1 MSPPPSSSATRR
13 QRQPDQRQQQ
23 DILHVFTIYL
33 VSVAVILLIKLWL
46 LLHTPPSWQLVVL
59 TVIEALVFG
68 AALSSTL
75 MARRGHA
82 NRSILVL
89 SGCIIIL
96 LLATAALLE
105 SGGLVLALATIVC
118 AILVFPQIVSIK
130 LGRRLIIASS
140 AAAIIAGIID
150 MLAYQTA
157 LPISLPVL
165 RNAYAIVY
173 LIVTVLYGMLALRRW
188 SACALPT
195 RLTLAFMA
203 VSLVPLGVLITF
215 DALARRAELL
225 ANANAALLTDARQ
238 VAASFER
245 FITTNVEA
253 LNTESQ
259 LPVFARYLATH
270 DDNSN
275 STLERDVEAM
285 LHELH
290 RKDRVFIVS
299 YALHNAQGHTLIDTA
314 QEPTNHN
321 IASFEYFRHPLR
333 TGLPYVSPIHF
344 HSNQQA
350 RIYFSSPIQDETT
363 QKPLG
368 VLSVCYSVNKLQQLI
383 VQHNKLIDDEVQ
395 AFAMLFNAHGIRLA
409 HGTTPALR
417 FHPVAPLAREQRA
430 ALANAQRLPLA
441 VERHDTAMPALEQ
454 GLAWA
459 ATEPFFE
466 TQIALRGDQIYSAA
480 VMRTSEPR
488 EQPWYVVYVQPQAYF
503 LEPIETQ
510 IRAALFF
517 TLIVTGGIAWS
528 AAAIGQRM
536 ARPIVNL
543 TSVVTRFT
551 SGERSARADSGSHD
565 EIGMLA
571 SSFNTMAA
579 QVSSLMQ
586 RLEARTRDL
595 EIENNERRRA
605 EHALQQYR
613 EHLEEQVAERT
624 AEIQQVNQA
633 KSRFLANMSH
643 ELRTPLNAI
652 IGYSEMLQDDA
663 ADMDYAELATDLG
676 HIRNAGGHLLT
687 LLNDILDLSKVE
699 AGRLDLNIEPIDL
712 ASLIG
717 DVVSTIQPAA
727 EQNSNVLDI
736 SCAPD
741 LGTIHSDPTRLSQIL
756 LNLLSNACKFTQQ
769 GRVILS
775 ARRTA
780 ARPDEASGPWIEIQV
795 CDTGIGISAEQLARI
810 FEPFAQAD
818 ATTTRQYGGTGLGL
832 AISRQLCRMLGGD
845 IEATSVLHQ
854 GSIFTVRLPDHPGSS
869 PPPDTADNTAP

>member
-1 MSPPPSSSATRR
+1 
-13 QRQPDQRQQQ
+13 
-23 DILHVFTIYL
+23 
-33 VSVAVILLIKLWL
+33 
-46 LLHTPPSWQLVVL
+46 
-59 TVIEALVFG
+59 
-68 AALSSTL
+68 
-75 MARRGHA
+75 
-82 NRSILVL
+82 
-89 SGCIIIL
+89 
-96 LLATAALLE
+96 
-105 SGGLVLALATIVC
+105 
-118 AILVFPQIVSIK
+118 
-130 LGRRLIIASS
+130 
-140 AAAIIAGIID
+140 
-150 MLAYQTA
+150 
-157 LPISLPVL
+157 
-165 RNAYAIVY
+165 
-173 LIVTVLYGMLALRRW
+173 
-188 SACALPT
+188 
-195 RLTLAFMA
+195 
-203 VSLVPLGVLITF
+203 
-215 DALARRAELL
+215 
-225 ANANAALLTDARQ
+225 
-238 VAASFER
+238 
-245 FITTNVEA
+245 
-253 LNTESQ
+253 
-259 LPVFARYLATH
+259 
-270 DDNSN
+270 
-275 STLERDVEAM
+275 
-285 LHELH
+285 
-290 RKDRVFIVS
+290 
-299 YALHNAQGHTLIDTA
+299 
-314 QEPTNHN
+314 
-321 IASFEYFRHPLR
+321 
-333 TGLPYVSPIHF
+333 
-344 HSNQQA
+344 
-350 RIYFSSPIQDETT
+350 
-363 QKPLG
+363 
-368 VLSVCYSVNKLQQLI
+368 
-383 VQHNKLIDDEVQ
+383 
-395 AFAMLFNAHGIRLA
+395 
-409 HGTTPALR
+409 
-417 FHPVAPLAREQRA
+417 
-430 ALANAQRLPLA
+430 
-441 VERHDTAMPALEQ
+441 
-454 GLAWA
+454 
-459 ATEPFFE
+459 
-466 TQIALRGDQIYSAA
+466 
-480 VMRTSEPR
+480 MRTSEPR
-488 EQPWYVVYVQPQAYF
+488 EQPWYVVYVQPRAYF
-503 LEPIETQ
+503 LAPIETQ

-517 TLIVTGGIAWS
+517 TIIVTGGIAWS

-551 SGERSARADSGSHD
+551 SGERSARANIGSHD

-663 ADMDYAELATDLG
+663 VNMDYAEIATDLG
-676 HIRNAGGHLLT
+676 HIRSAGSHLLT

-712 ASLIG
+712 SSLID

-727 EQNSNVLDI
+727 EQNGNNLDV

-769 GRVILS
+769 GRVTLS

-780 ARPDEASGPWIEIQV
+780 ASPDEAPDFWIEIQV

-845 IEATSVLHQ
+845 IAATSVLHQ

-869 PPPDTADNTAP
+869 PPPDAADNTAP

>member
-1 MSPPPSSSATRR
+1 M
-13 QRQPDQRQQQ
+13 
-23 DILHVFTIYL
+23 
-33 VSVAVILLIKLWL
+33 
-46 LLHTPPSWQLVVL
+46 
-59 TVIEALVFG
+59 
-68 AALSSTL
+68 
-75 MARRGHA
+75 
-82 NRSILVL
+82 
-89 SGCIIIL
+89 IL
-96 LLATAALLE
+96 LLTTATLLK
-105 SGGLVLALATIVC
+105 SGGLVLALATIIC

-157 LPISLPVL
+157 LPISLPFL

-173 LIVTVLYGMLALRRW
+173 VIVTVLYGILALRRW
-188 SACALPT
+188 STCALPT
-195 RLTLAFMA
+195 KLTLAFMA
-203 VSLVPLGVLITF
+203 VSLVPLGALITF

-225 ANANAALLTDARQ
+225 ENANAALLADARQ
-238 VAASFER
+238 TAASFER
-245 FITTNVEA
+245 FITTNIDA
-253 LNTESQ
+253 LTTESK
-259 LPVFARYLATH
+259 LPMFARYLATY
-270 DDNSN
+270 DDDTDN
-275 STLERDVEAM
+275 TLEREVKAI
-285 LHELH
+285 LRELH
-290 RKDRVFIVS
+290 HKDRVFIVS

-321 IASFEYFRHPLR
+321 IETFEYFRHPLR
-333 TGLPYVSPIHF
+333 TGLTYVSPIHF
-344 HSNQQA
+344 HDNQQT
-350 RIYFSSPIQDETT
+350 RIYFSSPIQDETSQET
-363 QKPLG
+363 LG

-395 AFAMLFNAHGIRLA
+395 AFAMLFNEHGIRIA

-417 FHPVAPLAREQRA
+417 FHPVAPLAGEQRA

-441 VERHDTAMPALEQ
+441 MERHDTAMPTLEQ

-466 TQIALRGDQIYSAA
+466 TQIVSRGNEIYSAA

-503 LEPIETQ
+503 LAPIETQ
-510 IRAALFF
+510 IRTALFF
-517 TLIVTGGIAWS
+517 TILVTGGIAWS

-536 ARPIVNL
+536 ARPIVHL
-543 TSVVTRFT
+543 TGVVTRFT
-551 SGERSARADSGSHD
+551 SGERNARAAIELGD
-565 EIGMLA
+565 ETGTLA
-571 SSFNTMAA
+571 RSFNTMAA

-712 ASLIG
+712 PTLI
-717 DVVSTIQPAA
+717 DEVVSTIQPAA
-727 EQNSNVLDI
+727 EQNGNDLDV
-736 SCAPD
+736 SCAPN

-756 LNLLSNACKFTQQ
+756 LNLLSNACKFTKQ
-769 GRVILS
+769 GRVMLS
-775 ARRTA
+775 VRRTA
-780 ARPDEASGPWIEIQV
+780 TTPDEAPDSWIEIQV

-832 AISRQLCRMLGGD
+832 AISRHLCRMLGGD

-854 GSIFTVRLPDHPGSS
+854 GSVFTVRLPAHSGSS
-869 PPPDTADNTAP
+869 PPPDTADNAAP